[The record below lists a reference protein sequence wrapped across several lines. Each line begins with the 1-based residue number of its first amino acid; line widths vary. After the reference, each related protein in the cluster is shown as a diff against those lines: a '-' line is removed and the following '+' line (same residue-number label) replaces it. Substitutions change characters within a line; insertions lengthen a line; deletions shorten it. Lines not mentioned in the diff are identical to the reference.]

1 MKLAAPDREGDTGH
15 YRFGDI
21 VVDAPAHTLVRA
33 GALQQIE
40 PKTFAVLMA
49 LLRRPGELLERD
61 ELLDLVWGHRHVTP
75 GVLTRAIAQLRH
87 ALEDD
92 SHRSEEHTS
101 ELQSLMRIS
110 YAVFCLKKKTNN
122 TTPLRTN

>member
-61 ELLDLVWGHRHVTP
+61 ELLDLVWG
-75 GVLTRAIAQLRH
+75 
-87 ALEDD
+87 
-92 SHRSEEHTS
+92 RSEEHTS

-110 YAVFCLKKKTNN
+110 YAVFCLKKKKKNITN
-122 TTPLRTN
+122 